1 LRGEKLKQ
9 FRFAKDIEGTTM
21 EEQRAIQSAGGKAS
35 GVTRRKKKTM
45 QEVLDKYL
53 HMKIKQS
60 TAEKRLKEIGFDTT
74 YLDAI
79 MYSALKKAMEGDIK
93 AIEFIRDTIGEKPKD
108 NIVVD
113 KANSQFDDIL
123 EQLQDVK
130 VEGVDDNPS

>member
-1 LRGEKLKQ
+1 
-9 FRFAKDIEGTTM
+9 
-21 EEQRAIQSAGGKAS
+21 
-35 GVTRRKKKTM
+35 
-45 QEVLDKYL
+45 
-53 HMKIKQS
+53 MKIKQS